1 MYPNPFG
8 EPPPEHRG
16 TGYPAAPQQGFTQ
29 SGMPQPGAPWPS
41 TPQPGA
47 AGHNP
52 FAPPPY
58 PADPNPYAA
67 NPATGNPY
75 AANPYGQPPP
85 TASPPAV
92 RPRLTRPPT
101 VVAATA
107 LLVLAAVLV
116 VVQVVAGSI
125 AIARVDRAVD
135 AASLADP
142 TDTTAWAGDWIDTG
156 QTWAIVLAALLGLA
170 FVATY
175 LAFAYAAWS
184 ARSWPRFAAL
194 VLAAFSLFGLLG
206 GPITIA
212 IVVVGVA
219 ATVLLWVPPSR
230 HYASPYTPPP
240 PDPFR
245 G

>member
-1 MYPNPFG
+1 MYPSPFG

-16 TGYPAAPQQGFTQ
+16 TGYAGAPQ
-29 SGMPQPGAPWPS
+29 SGIPQPGAPWR
-41 TPQPGA
+41 PQSGA

-52 FAPPPY
+52 FAPTPY
-58 PADPNPYAA
+58 PADTNPYAA
-67 NPATGNPY
+67 NPY
-75 AANPYGQPPP
+75 AADPFAANPATVNPYGQPPP

-107 LLVLAAVLV
+107 LLMLAAVLV

-175 LAFAYAAWS
+175 LAFAFAAWS

-212 IVVVGVA
+212 IVVVGIA

-230 HYASPYTPPP
+230 EYATPYTPPP